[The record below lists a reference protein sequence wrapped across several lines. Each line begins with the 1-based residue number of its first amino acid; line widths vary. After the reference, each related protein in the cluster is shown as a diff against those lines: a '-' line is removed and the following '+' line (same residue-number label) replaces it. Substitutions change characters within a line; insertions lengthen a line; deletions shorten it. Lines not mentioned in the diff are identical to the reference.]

1 MRRAYC
7 KTWIVA
13 VSIALAVGIVSCGGA
28 DVSSPPN
35 PSVDPSVVFKQY
47 EEAAKPVEC
56 SSASR
61 DMDEAVRKGNFGI
74 MKTKAFQYRDVL
86 ATFDSR
92 LGEIGFPPATKPIVK
107 RMRELNSDQLA
118 GLNELGQYDGRD
130 EDRLNTLRNRVW
142 SHDSAMVV
150 EGDHLREAL
159 GHPVQQA
166 GYAADLLEAAQ
177 AAFYNDNAPVHAK
190 WEAAMAAKDLDAAK
204 AANAIEIAALER
216 YIKSVDAISWPPG
229 TYEGQANTLR
239 DHLRGLIDFDRRQ
252 VDVATA
258 EEVVDT
264 PAEGVPDV
272 QGAVDAKDSLWVG
285 LVKNFQTA
293 DPSAKC

>member
-1 MRRAYC
+1 MRRGYSPIGLWLLG
-7 KTWIVA
+7 T
-13 VSIALAVGIVSCGGA
+13 ALAVSVAGCGGSEA
-28 DVSSPPN
+28 PGASS
-35 PSVDPSVVFKQY
+35 PSVDGSVVFTQY
-47 EEAAKPVEC
+47 EEAVKPVEC

-61 DMDEAVRKGNFGI
+61 DMDEAVREGHFGI
-74 MKTKAFQYRDVL
+74 MKTRAFQYRDVL
-86 ATFDSR
+86 TTFDAR
-92 LGEIGFPPATKPIVK
+92 LGEIGFPPAAQPAVK

-118 GLNELGQYDGRD
+118 GLNELGQYDGKD

-142 SHDSAMVV
+142 SDDSAMVV
-150 EGDHLREAL
+150 EGDHVREAL
-159 GHPVQQA
+159 GHPVHQA

-177 AAFYNDNAPVHAK
+177 ATFYNDNAPVHAK
-190 WEAAMAAKDLDAAK
+190 WEAAMAAKDLAAAK

-229 TYEGQANTLR
+229 TYEGQANSLR

-258 EEVVDT
+258 AEVVDT

-285 LVKNFQTA
+285 LVKNFQMA

>member
-1 MRRAYC
+1 MS
-7 KTWIVA
+7 
-13 VSIALAVGIVSCGGA
+13 VSGCGGSDA
-28 DVSSPPN
+28 SSPPS
-35 PSVDPSVVFKQY
+35 PSVDPSVAFKQY
-47 EEAAKPVEC
+47 EEAVKPVEC
-56 SSASR
+56 SSAGR

-92 LGEIGFPPATKPIVK
+92 LGEIGFPPAAEPIIK
-107 RMRELNSDQLA
+107 RMRERNSDQLA
-118 GLNELGQYDGRD
+118 GLNELGQYDGKD
-130 EDRLNTLRNRVW
+130 EGLLNTLRNRVW
-142 SHDSAMVV
+142 SDDSAMVV

-177 AAFYNDNAPVHAK
+177 ATFYNDRAPVQPK
-190 WEAAMAAKDLDAAK
+190 WEAAMAAEDLAAAK

-229 TYEGQANTLR
+229 TFEVQANTLR
-239 DHLRGLIDFDRRQ
+239 EHLRGLIDFDRRQ

-258 EEVVDT
+258 ADVVET

-272 QGAVDAKDSLWVG
+272 RGAVDAKDSLWVS